1 MHSNETD
8 GLQTKNTSN
17 YTGCTV
23 QVSVNAF
30 LLMLKIVE
38 SFLQKKLISKVFIIE
53 TTNTVEKTF

>member
-38 SFLQKKLISKVFIIE
+38 SFLQRSLSVKFL
-53 TTNTVEKTF
+53 